1 MARRVPETLA
11 DYLVIAISPA
21 LIMLLVGSL
30 MFFLVEVFYQGQYQ
44 LRLLWVMAMFVM
56 AIVCIARISMEEGNG
71 YAAIYALPLAV
82 VVGLALV
89 TFVQVQGPL
98 ASISPLINWGL
109 MALVWWSS
117 HKLTWDCTLIDD
129 SQDASGAGLLQQM
142 GWSDEGNGADNAAPA
157 PPAADAE
164 ATTAVGATPDP
175 RWWLQMFERDRRPH
189 TPGVWVVYFSLAAL
203 PLYGIGG
210 WFIPSDDLD
219 LRRRTFWLMVVYVA
233 SGLALLLSTSFLGLR
248 KYLRLR
254 RLEMPAEMAATW
266 VGLGVAL
273 IVGTL
278 VVAALLPRPSSEYS
292 IAHVLVFDSP
302 DREAS
307 DYGFGPEGAEKSSD
321 DGGQSAESQEGQ
333 QAQNEGGGQG
343 EPKSG
348 SQGENNSEGA
358 GDDGSSGSD
367 GNSGKGKAKGGKS
380 GGKGDGKSA
389 NGDGENGDA
398 ENSDSQNGDSEGGK
412 SPKGKKNKGGKGKKG
427 ETAEGADEGSKGK
440 QDSDEQESSQAQ
452 DKSRESNSGSSSSS
466 DNDEANQSSNSSA
479 TQSATRFLSQV
490 SGWAG
495 TLVKGLFYV
504 ALIIVGAFLA
514 WKYREQL
521 AAAWKKL
528 LDELRELW
536 AKWFGAKTV
545 TDAAVAEAIMAA
557 RPRPFSDFADPFASG
572 MAARWPLQ
580 QLVTYSF
587 TALEA
592 WGREHGC
599 PREAGQTPHEFAA
612 ALGERHASLAREA
625 RHLADLY
632 SHIAYAPKSIASAN
646 IEPLRLLWQKM
657 VAAQPVFAGT

>member
-98 ASISPLINWGL
+98 AAISPLINWGL

-129 SQDASGAGLLQQM
+129 TQDASGAGLLQQM
-142 GWSDEGNGADNAAPA
+142 GWSDEVHPA
-157 PPAADAE
+157 NEAVPTPATADAE
-164 ATTAVGATPDP
+164 ATTAAEATPDP
-175 RWWLQMFERDRRPH
+175 RWWLQMFEHDRRPH

-210 WFIPSDDLD
+210 WFIPADDLE

-248 KYLRLR
+248 RYLRLR

-266 VGLGVAL
+266 VGLGAAL
-273 IVGTL
+273 ILATL
-278 VVAALLPRPSSEYS
+278 IVASLLPRPSSEYS
-292 IAHVLVFDSP
+292 IAHLLVLDSP

-307 DYGFGPEGAEKSSD
+307 KYGFGPEGAEKSSD
-321 DGGQSAESQEGQ
+321 DSGQSADSQEGQ
-333 QAQNEGGGQG
+333 QAENQGEGQG
-343 EPKSG
+343 EIQSET
-348 SQGENNSEGA
+348 QGEDSAQGSGEGEKK
-358 GDDGSSGSD
+358 GGQQSGK
-367 GNSGKGKAKGGKS
+367 GEGKGESGKGKDGSSQKNGKS
-380 GGKGDGKSA
+380 SGG
-389 NGDGENGDA
+389 
-398 ENSDSQNGDSEGGK
+398 
-412 SPKGKKNKGGKGKKG
+412 KGKKNKDGGKGKEG
-427 ETAEGADEGSKGK
+427 EGGEGSSEDGDESKGSGK
-440 QDSDEQESSQAQ
+440 QQSQGQ
-452 DKSRESNSGSSSSS
+452 RKSDKSESSSSS
-466 DNDEANQSSNSSA
+466 AQNETTQTSKPSSA
-479 TQSATRFLSQV
+479 QSAARFLSQL
-490 SGWAG
+490 SGWVG
-495 TLVKGLFYV
+495 TLLKGLFYL
-504 ALIIVGAFLA
+504 ALVIVGAFLA

-521 AAAWKKL
+521 LAAWKKL

-536 AKWFGAKTV
+536 AKWFGGKTV
-545 TDAAVAEAIMAA
+545 AHTGSTEATVAA
-557 RPRPFSDFADPFASG
+557 RPRSFSDFSDPFTNG
-572 MAARWPLQ
+572 MVARWPLQ

-587 TALEA
+587 AALEA
-592 WGREHGC
+592 WGREYGC

-612 ALGERHASLAREA
+612 ALGERNGLLAREA

-646 IEPLRLLWQKM
+646 VEPLRLLWRTM
-657 VAAQPVFAGT
+657 VAAQPVFAGSQR